1 MVVSFPGIPARL
13 GLAVLYLYRLIV
25 SPIIV
30 MLFGRACRFE
40 PSCSQYAEQAI
51 RTHGILRGGMM
62 AAHRLLRCHP
72 LGGQGYDP
80 VPARAGAGR
89 E

>member
-1 MVVSFPGIPARL
+1 MSDFFPQIPARL
-13 GLAVLYLYRLIV
+13 GLAAVYLYRLLI
-25 SPIIV
+25 SPIVV
-30 MLFGRACRFE
+30 MLFGPACRFE
-40 PSCSQYAEQAI
+40 PSCSRYAEQAI

-62 AAHRLLRCHP
+62 AARRLARCHP
-72 LGGQGYDP
+72 LGGHGYDP